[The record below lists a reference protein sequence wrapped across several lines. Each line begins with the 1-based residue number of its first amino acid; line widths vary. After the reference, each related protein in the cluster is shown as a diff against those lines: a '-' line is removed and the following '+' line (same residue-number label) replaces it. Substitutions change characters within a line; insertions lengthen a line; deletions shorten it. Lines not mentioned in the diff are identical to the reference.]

1 MADNINMEINT
12 ESNTEINI
20 NMEIC
25 NIKKDISELY
35 EKIVNISNRMDNIEQ
50 QIIITNIKHM
60 QYDINIIK
68 DLIIRLSTQSTNIN
82 DNVNKMTQISENL
95 TQRQLNLALR
105 KSAALHGVPGIPFV
119 PQKTPY

>member
-1 MADNINMEINT
+1 MEINT